1 MCPLWLLPFV
11 SFACKNFCNFKKL
24 FSKTTIAIP
33 FHLLRV
39 CLLFY
44 LLCYLYLR
52 LMFCAVIFM
61 FHSFWW
67 GFPLFEFWHFQ
78 EIFKSIS
85 LAKEHALCDRY
96 EHSDDPWRINIIDSS
111 GRFHSAL
118 QLHVQPQWWYI
129 FFFWTAMTLC
139 YFTSHLFPVV
149 KAKNTSG
156 LIIDDI
162 SCRGPFAE
170 F

>member
-52 LMFCAVIFM
+52 VMFERLFLCFTHFGGDFHCLNFDISKRFSNQFRSPRSMRFVADMNIQMILGESTSLIAAVGFIQLYNFM
-61 FHSFWW
+61 YN
-67 GFPLFEFWHFQ
+67 
-78 EIFKSIS
+78 
-85 LAKEHALCDRY
+85 R
-96 EHSDDPWRINIIDSS
+96 SDDI
-111 GRFHSAL
+111 
-118 QLHVQPQWWYI
+118 YI
-129 FFFWTAMTLC
+129 FF
-139 YFTSHLFPVV
+139 
-149 KAKNTSG
+149 G
-156 LIIDDI
+156 LQ
-162 SCRGPFAE
+162 
-170 F
+170 